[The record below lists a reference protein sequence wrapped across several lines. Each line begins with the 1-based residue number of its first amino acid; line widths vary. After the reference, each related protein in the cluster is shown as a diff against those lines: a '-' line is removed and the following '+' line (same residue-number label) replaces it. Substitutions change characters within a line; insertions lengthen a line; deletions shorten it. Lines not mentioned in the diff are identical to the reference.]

1 MTERLQKAGGSALMT
16 KGEKAMSVLEAIIQ
30 GIIQGLTEFLPVSS
44 SGHLSVF
51 QHFFGI
57 NGEEAVLSTIVMHMG
72 TLVAVFIAFRKKIL
86 ALIKEFFSMIKDI
99 FTGKFSYKEM
109 NGNRRMIVMII
120 VSILPLFV
128 FYIFKDFFAGLSSD
142 NDIMVEGFAFIYTS
156 VLLYIADRHSNGT
169 KTAGETTVKSAL
181 TIGAF
186 QGIALV
192 PGISRSGS
200 TISGALLTGMKRED
214 AVEYSFILGIPVILA
229 GALVEFKDVGTA
241 ASESLGVLII
251 GFVVSAVV
259 GYLAIGLLK
268 WLIKY
273 NKFRVFSIYTF
284 ILGVAVITAG
294 ILEKTGVISVG

>member
-72 TLVAVFIAFRKKIL
+72 TLVAVIIAFRKKIF

-156 VLLYIADRHSNGT
+156 VLLYIADRHSDGT

>member
-1 MTERLQKAGGSALMT
+1 MTERLQKAGGSAHMT

-72 TLVAVFIAFRKKIL
+72 TLVAVFIAFRKKIF
-86 ALIKEFFSMIKDI
+86 ALIKEFFSKIKDI
-99 FTGKFSYKEM
+99 FTGKFSYNEM

>member
-30 GIIQGLTEFLPVSS
+30 GIVQGLTEFLPVSS

-156 VLLYIADRHSNGT
+156 VLLYIADRHSDGT

>member
-1 MTERLQKAGGSALMT
+1 MTERLQKAGGSAIMT

>member
-99 FTGKFSYKEM
+99 FTGEFSYKEM

-284 ILGVAVITAG
+284 ILGAAVITAG

>member
-1 MTERLQKAGGSALMT
+1 MTERLQKAGGSALIT

-284 ILGVAVITAG
+284 ILGAAVITAG

>member
-1 MTERLQKAGGSALMT
+1 MTERLQTAGGSALMT
-16 KGEKAMSVLEAIIQ
+16 KGDKAMSVLEAIIQ
-30 GIIQGLTEFLPVSS
+30 GIVQGLTEFLPVSS

-156 VLLYIADRHSNGT
+156 VLLYIADRHSDGT

-284 ILGVAVITAG
+284 ILGIAVITAG

>member
-72 TLVAVFIAFRKKIL
+72 TLVAVFIAFRKKIF

-284 ILGVAVITAG
+284 ILGAAVITAG

>member
-284 ILGVAVITAG
+284 ILGAAVITAG

>member
-30 GIIQGLTEFLPVSS
+30 GIVQGLTEFLPVSS

-120 VSILPLFV
+120 VSILPLFI

-156 VLLYIADRHSNGT
+156 VLLYIADRHSDGT